1 MDNPIKDYWHTRL
14 QVVKKKLETNNF
26 EVHVV
31 NGAEDA
37 KNLVAETLL
46 PELAPTSI
54 SWGGSLT
61 FTATGLYDQ
70 LTQTRTDVKVLDTY
84 DKNIPREESLERRR
98 QALLT
103 DLFITGTN
111 AITESGKLVNLDM
124 FGNRVGAIAFGPR
137 HVIILAGRNKIVP
150 DVDAAV
156 QRIKNYAAPVNT
168 RRLDK
173 KTPCA
178 TTGFCEDCSSPDRIC
193 NTWVITEKSFPKARI
208 KIVLIND
215 ELGF

>member
-1 MDNPIKDYWHTRL
+1 MENHIQDYWNTRL
-14 QVVKKKLETNNF
+14 QAVKKSLVANNF
-26 EVHVV
+26 EVHLVRDTKE
-31 NGAEDA
+31 AAD
-37 KNLVAETLL
+37 LVAETLIPAL
-46 PELAPTSI
+46 SPASI
-54 SWGGSLT
+54 SWGGSMT

-70 LTQTRTDVKVLDTY
+70 LKNRTDIKILDTY
-84 DKNIPREESLERRR
+84 DKNISREDSLERRR

-103 DLFITGTN
+103 DLFFTGTN

-124 FGNRVGAIAFGPR
+124 IGNRVGAIAFGPK
-137 HVIILAGRNKIVP
+137 HVIVLAGRNKIVT

-178 TTGFCEDCSSPDRIC
+178 ATFSCQDCSSPDRIC
-193 NTWVITEKSFPKARI
+193 NTWVITEKSFPKNRI
-208 KIVLIND
+208 KIVLINED
-215 ELGF
+215 LGF

>member
-1 MDNPIKDYWHTRL
+1 MDNPVQNYWHVRL
-14 QVVKKKLETNNF
+14 QVLKKKLETNNF

-31 NGAEDA
+31 SGAEEA
-37 KNLVAETLL
+37 KSLVMDTLIPGL
-46 PELAPTSI
+46 SPASM

-61 FTATGLYDQ
+61 FMSTGLYD
-70 LTQTRTDVKVLDTY
+70 LLKTRTDIKILDTY
-84 DKNIPREESLERRR
+84 DKNISREESLERRR
-98 QALLT
+98 QALLS
-103 DLFITGTN
+103 DLFFTGTN

-124 FGNRVGAIAFGPR
+124 YGNRVGAIAFGPR
-137 HVIILAGRNKIVP
+137 HVIVLAGRNKIVP
-150 DVDAAV
+150 DVDSAV

-178 TTGFCEDCSSPDRIC
+178 VTAFCEDCSSPDRIC

-208 KIVLIND
+208 KVVLIND

>member
-70 LTQTRTDVKVLDTY
+70 LKTRTDVKVLDTY